1 MRNPLNNNDGNAAL
15 WACVVVLCL
24 MLVFAGISE
33 YLRLLTIT
41 RGVRDAVQASV
52 IAVATQNYDDVY
64 NGLREGYSGG
74 YKLSESGNWTEQVDE
89 GAVLFQLSELLG
101 LTNGEKITNSVVEYA
116 IRDINITLLNTPL
129 APGNNQKKFEAEVLL
144 NLEVPVSFGW
154 HHLPP
159 FKLQLG
165 VRAGYTPKF

>member
-1 MRNPLNNNDGNAAL
+1 MRNPLKNNDGNAAL

-24 MLVFAGISE
+24 MLVFTGISE
-33 YLRLLTIT
+33 YLRLLTISI
-41 RGVRDAVQASV
+41 GVRDAVQASV

-74 YKLSESGNWTEQVDE
+74 YKLSESGNWTSQVDE

-101 LTNGEKITNSVVEYA
+101 LTNGEKIKNSVVEYA
-116 IRDINITLLNTPL
+116 IRDLDINLLNTPL
-129 APGNNQKKFEAEVLL
+129 APDNNQKKFEAEVLL

-154 HHLPP
+154 SHLPSIE
-159 FKLQLG
+159 LQMK
-165 VRAGYTPKF
+165 VKAGYTPKF